1 MPRSYRLPLTP
12 ENAFPHLF
20 LRRSF
25 FKNVEHE
32 GVIHMRHDLDFFK
45 PAWSKNA
52 WPFERVLEDFFAAKP
67 YRDSASE
74 LTSFVPTCD
83 LSEEK
88 DHYLIELDIPGA
100 RKEDIKVEVNDGY
113 LTISGV
119 RSTEKESKERN
130 QYVSERSFGS
140 FSRSFRLGDKA
151 NLERIECRY
160 DNGVLKV
167 AVPKAEKSKA
177 RQIEI
182 A

>member
-1 MPRSYRLPLTP
+1 
-12 ENAFPHLF
+12 
-20 LRRSF
+20 
-25 FKNVEHE
+25 
-32 GVIHMRHDLDFFK
+32 
-45 PAWSKNA
+45 
-52 WPFERVLEDFFAAKP
+52 
-67 YRDSASE
+67 
-74 LTSFVPTCD
+74 
-83 LSEEK
+83 
-88 DHYLIELDIPGA
+88 
-100 RKEDIKVEVNDGY
+100 VEVNDGY